1 MNLIVFSKNYIVQIV
16 HRVSSFQLYIIPQP
30 FLIVNTPPYHLTTT
44 AWKPDSNTG
53 LSTRSSFDDDS
64 CLYLNALGWIR
75 TNGQV
80 LQSSWAIDN
89 PHFAL
94 PFLGSLESAKDRY
107 PLVIAY
113 GSCPSATVS
122 HVRFE
127 LTLNGA

>member
-1 MNLIVFSKNYIVQIV
+1 MSYILI
-16 HRVSSFQLYIIPQP
+16 SSFHTSIILQP
-30 FLIVNTPPYHLTTT
+30 FSIVNTPSYHLATT

-64 CLYLNALGWIR
+64 FLYLNALGRIR

-80 LQSSWAIDN
+80 FQSSWAIDN

-107 PLVIAY
+107 PLVAATGSAPARPY
-113 GSCPSATVS
+113 GHLILSQGCLLVPSRR
-122 HVRFE
+122 HI
-127 LTLNGA
+127 